1 MISCNREN
9 LTHLE
14 KILGYK
20 FKNAETACTAIRH
33 PGLKKHDKNFA
44 RKFEKLEFL
53 GDRVLGL
60 SLTTLLYENCGED
73 SEGDLAVRIA
83 TLAGTDFLIE
93 LAKKTGII
101 KCFSIPKDFFVSIN
115 KTSSSIADMMEAVFA
130 AIYLDS
136 NFDTTKN
143 VIKKLWSDDLDKVV
157 YKEKDAKSQLQELF
171 QAQGKSLPTYRL
183 IKMTGEAHDPIF
195 EVEVTADAFSAI
207 GYGNTKKSAEHDAA
221 GRLIAQLNNLKNEKE
236 ST

>member
-1 MISCNREN
+1 MISCNRDD
-9 LTHLE
+9 LARLE
-14 KILGYK
+14 DILGYK
-20 FKNAETACTAIRH
+20 FKNPEMVCVAIQH
-33 PGLKKHDKNFA
+33 PGLKKHDKMFA

-60 SLTTLLYENCGED
+60 SLTTLLYENCSED

-130 AIYLDS
+130 TVYLDS
-136 NFDTTKN
+136 NFDTTKD
-143 VIKKLWSDDLDKVV
+143 VIKRLWSNDINKVT
-157 YKEKDAKSQLQELF
+157 YKEKDAKSQLQELL
-171 QAQGKSLPTYRL
+171 QARAKSLPIYRL

-195 EVEVTADAFSAI
+195 EVEVTADIHSAI
-207 GYGNTKKSAEHDAA
+207 GYGNTKKAAEHDAA
-221 GRLIAQLNNLKNEKE
+221 GKLIVKLNNLKSEKE
-236 ST
+236 

>member
-20 FKNAETACTAIRH
+20 FKNAETACSAIRH

-60 SLTTLLYENCGED
+60 SLTTLLYENCSED

-93 LAKKTGII
+93 LAKKPELSNVLV
-101 KCFSIPKDFFVSIN
+101 FPKIFRF
-115 KTSSSIADMMEAVFA
+115 
-130 AIYLDS
+130 
-136 NFDTTKN
+136 
-143 VIKKLWSDDLDKVV
+143 
-157 YKEKDAKSQLQELF
+157 YK
-171 QAQGKSLPTYRL
+171 
-183 IKMTGEAHDPIF
+183 
-195 EVEVTADAFSAI
+195 
-207 GYGNTKKSAEHDAA
+207 
-221 GRLIAQLNNLKNEKE
+221 
-236 ST
+236 

>member
-1 MISCNREN
+1 MDNCCCDS
-9 LTHLE
+9 LSHLE
-14 KILGYK
+14 KILGYE
-20 FKNAETACTAIRH
+20 FKNTDMICIAIQH
-33 PGLKKHDKNFA
+33 PGLKKRDKTFA

-60 SLTTLLYENCGED
+60 SLTTLMYENCSED
-73 SEGDLAVRIA
+73 SEGDLAIRIA

-93 LAKKTGII
+93 LARRSGII

-136 NFDTTKN
+136 NFDITKN
-143 VIKKLWSDDLDKVV
+143 VIKKLWSSDINKVV
-157 YKEKDAKSQLQELF
+157 YKEKDSKSQLQELL
-171 QAQGKSLPTYRL
+171 QAQGKSLPVYRL

-195 EVEVTADAFSAI
+195 EVEVTADVCSAI

-221 GRLIAQLNNLKNEKE
+221 GKLVLQLRNEKE
-236 ST
+236 